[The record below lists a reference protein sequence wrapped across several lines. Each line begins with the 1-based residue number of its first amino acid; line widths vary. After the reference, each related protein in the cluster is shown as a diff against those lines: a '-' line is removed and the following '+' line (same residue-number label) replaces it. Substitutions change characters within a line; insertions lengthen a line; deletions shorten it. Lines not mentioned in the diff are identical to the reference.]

1 MGQTGNPKI
10 KRALV
15 SVSNKEGIVE
25 LCSVLTNEH
34 QVEIISTGGTLKS
47 LLDGGVKAIDISEFT
62 GFPEMMDGRVK
73 TLHPKVH
80 GGILARRD
88 VDLEVMKE
96 NDIKE
101 IDLVVVNLYP
111 FHETIA

>member
-1 MGQTGNPKI
+1 MGQTANPKI

-47 LLDGGVKAIDISEFT
+47 LLDRGVKAIDISEF
-62 GFPEMMDGRVK
+62 
-73 TLHPKVH
+73 
-80 GGILARRD
+80 ILAT
-88 VDLEVMKE
+88 
-96 NDIKE
+96 
-101 IDLVVVNLYP
+101 IDHKKILN
-111 FHETIA
+111 EEKMNTIFKMIDSERS

>member
-1 MGQTGNPKI
+1 MGQTANPKI

-47 LLDGGVKAIDISEFT
+47 LLDGLSLIHI
-62 GFPEMMDGRVK
+62 
-73 TLHPKVH
+73 
-80 GGILARRD
+80 
-88 VDLEVMKE
+88 
-96 NDIKE
+96 
-101 IDLVVVNLYP
+101 
-111 FHETIA
+111 